1 MFTELHMIDFINC
14 KLLSYVL
21 RFHGE
26 IMITLL
32 ECKYLQSVENTLLGH
47 IT

>member
-1 MFTELHMIDFINC
+1 MIDFVINC
-14 KLLSYVL
+14 ELLPYVL